1 MGATFDS
8 ATICL
13 ASRGHPWNDPRI
25 FLKEACSLAQVG
37 YRVHMAVCGDGVP
50 DQEPIAFHFVPI
62 PRTRLERFLCT
73 SWRVF
78 RKARSSRA
86 EVLHIHEP
94 ELLLFG
100 LLFKA
105 RGGIAIYDAHE
116 DLPKQILGKE
126 WLPAPLRRWVA
137 WFTGKY
143 ELLTARG
150 LDAVIAATPGIRRRF
165 DHLPRTIEIRN
176 YPLVSEFDG
185 TAARPQRNRN
195 QVCYAG
201 LLSTIRGAVEMVKAI
216 SGTSARLAL
225 AGPFQSEVIRREC
238 MATRGWNQVDELGVL
253 DRRSVLDLLYC
264 STIGLCLFQP
274 LPNHLEAMPTK
285 VFEYMA
291 AGLPVIVSDF
301 PALRE
306 IVEGSGA
313 GICVNPRDS
322 REVARTISFLL
333 ENPERMQALGRCG
346 QKAVAERYNWASE
359 AQALTG
365 LYRELLSTR
374 KS

>member
-1 MGATFDS
+1 
-8 ATICL
+8 
-13 ASRGHPWNDPRI
+13 
-25 FLKEACSLAQVG
+25 
-37 YRVHMAVCGDGVP
+37 MAVGGDGAP
-50 DQEPIAFHFVPI
+50 DQGPIVFHFVPI
-62 PRTRLERFLCT
+62 ARTRLGRFLCT

-78 RKARSSRA
+78 RKARSSGA

-105 RGGIAIYDAHE
+105 GGGIAIYDAHE

-126 WLPAPLRRWVA
+126 WLPAALRGWVA
-137 WFTGKY
+137 WVTGNY

-185 TAARPQRNRN
+185 TVARPERNRN

-201 LLSTIRGAVEMVKAI
+201 LLSAIRGAVAMVEAI
-216 SGTSARLAL
+216 SITSGRLAL
-225 AGPFQSEVIRREC
+225 AGRFQSEAVRREC
-238 MATRGWNQVDELGVL
+238 MATRGWDQVDELGVL
-253 DRRSVLDLLYC
+253 DRPGVLDLLH
-264 STIGLCLFQP
+264 SSAIGLCLFQP
-274 LPNHLEAMPTK
+274 APNHLEAMPTK

-291 AGLPVIVSDF
+291 AGLPVIASDL

-313 GICVNPRDS
+313 GICVDPRDS
-322 REVARTISFLL
+322 REVAQAINFLL
-333 ENPERMQALGRCG
+333 ENPEQRRVLGRCG
-346 QKAVAERYNWASE
+346 QQAVAERYNWASQAE
-359 AQALTG
+359 ALTG